1 MPLEDIVPALADQPT
16 LVLPVP
22 LTVAVNCWLFPAC
35 SEVEVGEMVT
45 LMLPEGARGG
55 GTTRNRKALDSLPL
69 RVLSIRTEF
78 LLAWAMSVAEMV
90 TVALV
95 ELTTVVG
102 RREPFHS
109 TTHSTQKL
117 RPETCR
123 VKPALPAVT
132 CAGESAVRII

>member
-45 LMLPEGARGG
+45 LMLPEGELGG
-55 GTTRNRKALDSLPL
+55 ATTRNRKALDSLPL

-132 CAGESAVRII
+132 CAGESAVRTM